1 MILSTR
7 KASTALVD
15 VIWAIADRQGEP
27 RRKPRRGGSHKSPGS
42 CQSPARPSCIACIKT
57 FGTVDLALAASD
69 LDEINAQAGRIAVQG
84 EHAACPRPYLP
95 TLI

>member
-15 VIWAIADRQGEP
+15 VIWAVADRQGEP
-27 RRKPRRGGSHKSPGS
+27 RRKPAWRLAQKRWIVPIPGTTKLHR
-42 CQSPARPSCIACIKT
+42 QHQNL
-57 FGTVDLALAASD
+57 GTIDLALAASD

-84 EHAACPRPYLP
+84 EHAARPRPYLP
-95 TLI
+95 LI